1 MRFAP
6 PSFPWVVAIHSSA
19 DSPTPTGAGVV
30 VAPDRVLTCA
40 PVIRPGGRPPEE
52 IWVAFPAAGHAR
64 GRVRQVIAGSDPDVV
79 VLALDRPAPVA
90 PARLRL
96 PPLANL
102 AGRPW
107 WSFGFPDHDP
117 AGRATHGTIG
127 DPIDRGHVRLTSDDP
142 TPAGTAS
149 IGSGTAYG
157 GAPIWSPDYQAV
169 IGLVVPATGPAVG
182 GDGRAVGLAEAL
194 PELKL
199 GALADWRLDAAG
211 EPARTAWGWAR
222 GTHFRGRTAVLRV
235 VGDWLD
241 RPGPDG
247 RLLVVTGAPGIGK
260 SGVLGRIVTTADAAA
275 ARLDPGD
282 TAARGSV
289 ACAVHAGG
297 KDALAVA
304 TEIAVAASAAL
315 PHAPGD
321 LLPHLRDRLAT
332 RPARFNLVVDA
343 IDEAV
348 RPRELIETVLV
359 PLAREGD
366 LLGVRVVVGTRRADD
381 EGDLLAAFGAATP
394 DEIGPG
400 VDLVDLDSAEHVSG
414 SDLAAHALAML
425 RLEGGPRPDNPYAD
439 PERAEPVAR
448 RIATLAGGNFLVA
461 GLVAAAHGR
470 NDAEAVDP
478 HRLASTATVAEA
490 LDAYL
495 GGVSPA
501 GATSARLALTALAFA
516 EPPGLPLPLWRVAVE
531 ALGGRVTDDDLA
543 NFAAGTGF
551 LVDTGPPG
559 VHRLR
564 HRALGD
570 ALLTARAAV
579 RARTDDERGL
589 LYAWI
594 RYGHA
599 TGWASAPDYLLRALP
614 RHATRAE
621 LVDTLLNDDAYV
633 LNADLTGLLAAA
645 DAAETAEALAR
656 ARLLRRTPQAT
667 HAAPA
672 ERAALFSVVD
682 RIDRLGAGPQTD
694 GAAYRARWAHTP
706 PRLDG
711 TVLEGHSDAVYDVC
725 AVPMAGRDFLASAG
739 ADGTVRLWDPLT
751 GRVERVL
758 TGHPEGVRGL
768 WAVPA
773 DDGTLLATAG
783 LDGTIG
789 VWHAGTGARLRTLSG
804 HSDWVRNLCA
814 VPVPGGPTLLASAS
828 DDRTVRL
835 WNPADGT
842 LVHTL
847 TGFGGWVTAVT
858 HLPVGPHGLVAATG
872 FDGVIA
878 FWDPVTGAC
887 TSAVVAHDGWA
898 TTLCAV
904 RAGGGV
910 ALASAGYDGV
920 VRLWNPLSGDLLAA
934 IDPKAG
940 PLTDLCTVEVDGT
953 VLLTATDETGVLH
966 LWDARGGAPR
976 PSLRGDVSWIRAV
989 CTLRVRD
996 RDLLA
1001 TAGDDGTVR
1010 LWDPVTRQPE
1020 SVFDGGRPG
1029 AVADLAAIPWR
1040 GGTAVAST
1048 GTDGVVRIWD
1058 PANGARA
1065 AQLPVRDGAVTA
1077 LRAVPDA
1084 DAPLLATGGD
1094 DHVVRLWDL
1103 RDGAA
1108 GPELA
1113 DHHERVNAVCA
1124 VAAGGLTLVATGAD
1138 DDTVRLWN
1146 PRDGSAYGV
1155 LLGHRSWVTALTTV
1169 RLGGRE
1175 LLASGDKDGTVRL
1188 WDLDGGT
1195 RWQQLAHTDAVNA
1208 LGTVRV
1214 DDRELLVSGGADGT
1228 VRLWHPEDG
1237 RPHHVLGGH
1246 TGPVTAVCTLPT
1258 GAGAELVVSASLDRT
1273 VRLWDPATGHRVRA
1287 IPVHHR
1293 ALSCA
1298 YANGTLVV
1306 GLDRGLLGLAL

>member
-19 DSPTPTGAGVV
+19 DSPTPIGAGVV
-30 VAPDRVLTCA
+30 VTADRVLTCA
-40 PVIRPGGRPPEE
+40 QVVRPGGRALDEV
-52 IWVAFPAAGHAR
+52 WVAYPAAGSRRA
-64 GRVRQVIAGSDPDVV
+64 RVRQVVQGSDPDVAL
-79 VLALDRPAPVA
+79 LALAEPAPDQVRPARVRLA
-90 PARLRL
+90 PLDR
-96 PPLANL
+96 L
-102 AGRPW
+102 AGRGW

-117 AGRATHGTIG
+117 AGRHTQGTFG
-127 DPIDRGHVRLTSDDP
+127 DALDTGQVRL
-142 TPAGTAS
+142 AGDGLAP
-149 IGSGTAYG
+149 GFA
-157 GAPIWSPDYQAV
+157 GAPLWSPDYDAV
-169 IGLVVPATGPAVG
+169 IGLVGQAGTTGHAG
-182 GDGRAVGLAEAL
+182 GDGRAASLADAL

-211 EPARTAWGWAR
+211 GPARTAWGWTSDDDR
-222 GTHFRGRTAVLRV
+222 FRGRSAVLRV

-241 RPGPDG
+241 RAGRDG
-247 RLLVVTGAPGIGK
+247 RLLVVTGSPGIGK
-260 SGVLGRIVTTADAAA
+260 SGVLGRVVTMADAAA
-275 ARLDPGD
+275 RHDTGDP
-282 TAARGSV
+282 AAPGSI

-315 PHAPGD
+315 PTTPGD
-321 LLPHLRDRLAT
+321 LLPNLRDRLAT
-332 RPARFNLVVDA
+332 RPYRFNLVIDA
-343 IDEAV
+343 LDEAV
-348 RPRELIETVLV
+348 RPRELIGTVLV
-359 PLAREGD
+359 PLAAQGD
-366 LLGVRVVVGTRRADD
+366 LLGVRVVAGTRPEDD
-381 EGDLLAAFGAATP
+381 EGDLLGAFGAGTQ
-394 DEIGPG
+394 
-400 VDLVDLDSAEHVSG
+400 VVDLDSAEHVNIG
-414 SDLAAHALAML
+414 DLAAHALAVL
-425 RLEGGPRPDNPYAD
+425 RHAGAGRTDNPYAD
-439 PERAEPVAR
+439 PARAEPVAR

-461 GLVAAAHGR
+461 GLVAGAHGR

-478 HRLASTATVAEA
+478 HRVASPATVAEA

-495 GGVSPA
+495 GGLSPA

-516 EPPGLPLPLWRVAVE
+516 EPPGLPLSLWRVAIQ
-531 ALGGRVTDDDLA
+531 ALGGRVTEDDLSA
-543 NFAAGTGF
+543 FAARGGF
-551 LVDTGPPG
+551 LVDTGPAG

-564 HRALGD
+564 HRALAD
-570 ALLTARAAV
+570 ALLATRSARV
-579 RARTDDERGL
+579 EDERDL
-589 LYAWI
+589 LYAWV
-594 RYGHA
+594 RHGHA
-599 TGWASAPDYLLRALP
+599 AGWATAPDYLLRALP
-614 RHATRAE
+614 RHATRAG

-633 LNADLTGLLAAA
+633 LNADLVGLLAAA
-645 DAAETAEALAR
+645 GEPETREAR
-656 ARLLRRTPQAT
+656 ARLALLRRTPRAA
-667 HAAPA
+667 HAPPA

-682 RIDRLGAGPQTD
+682 RIDRLDAAPQAEQAD
-694 GAAYRARWAHTP
+694 YRARWAHTP
-706 PRLDG
+706 PRLES

-725 AVPMAGRDFLASAG
+725 AVPMSGREFLASAG

-758 TGHPEGVRGL
+758 VGDPGGVRGL
-768 WAVPA
+768 WAVPV
-773 DDGTLLATAG
+773 DGATLLATAG
-783 LDGTIG
+783 DDGTIG
-789 VWHAGTGARLRTLSG
+789 IWDAGTGARLRTLTG

-814 VPVPGGPTLLASAS
+814 VPVPGGPTLLASAG
-828 DDRTVRL
+828 DDRTVRI

-842 LVHTL
+842 LAHTL

-858 HLPVGPHGLVAATG
+858 HLPVGAHGLVAATG

-878 FWDPVTGAC
+878 LFDPVTGAC

-920 VRLWNPLSGDLLAA
+920 VRLWNPLSGDLLNA
-934 IDPKAG
+934 IDPRAG

-953 VLLTATDETGVLH
+953 VLLTATDESGVLH
-966 LWDARGGAPR
+966 LWEPRSGAPR

-989 CTLRVRD
+989 CALRVRD

-1029 AVADLAAIPWR
+1029 PVADLRAVPWR

-1048 GTDGVVRIWD
+1048 GADGVVRIWD
-1058 PANGARA
+1058 PAGGGRLAE
-1065 AQLPVRDGAVTA
+1065 LPVRDGGVAA
-1077 LRAVPDA
+1077 LCAVPDA
-1084 DAPLLATGGD
+1084 DAPLLAAAGD
-1094 DHVVRLWDL
+1094 DHVVRLYDL
-1103 RDGAA
+1103 RDGSA

-1124 VAAGGLTLVATGAD
+1124 VAAGGLVLLATAAD
-1138 DDTVRLWN
+1138 DATVRLWN

-1175 LLASGDKDGTVRL
+1175 LVASGDKDGTVRL

-1195 RWQQLAHTDAVNA
+1195 RWQQLAHTDGVDA
-1208 LGTVRV
+1208 LGTVTV
-1214 DDRELLVSGGADGT
+1214 DGRELLVSGGADGT
-1228 VRLWHPEDG
+1228 VRLWHPADG

-1246 TGPVTAVCTLPT
+1246 TAAVTGVCAVP
-1258 GAGAELVVSASLDRT
+1258 GGGGRELVASTSLDRT
-1273 VRLWDPATGHRVRA
+1273 VRIWDPATGRRVRA
-1287 IPVHHR
+1287 VPVHHR

-1298 YANGTLVV
+1298 YAGGTLVV
-1306 GLDRGLLGLAL
+1306 GLDRGLLGLTG

>member
-19 DSPTPTGAGVV
+19 DSPTPVGAGVV
-30 VAPDRVLTCA
+30 VARHRVLTCA
-40 PVIRPGGRPPEE
+40 PVVRPASRALDE
-52 IWVAFPAAGHAR
+52 IWVAFPAAGSRR
-64 GRVRQVIAGSDPDVV
+64 GRVRQVVQGSDPDVAL
-79 VLALDRPAPVA
+79 LALDEPAPDPVRPARV
-90 PARLRL
+90 RLA
-96 PPLANL
+96 PLAKL

-117 AGRATHGTIG
+117 AGRPAHGTLG
-127 DPIDRGHVRLTSDDP
+127 DPLDTGQVRLVGDGLAP
-142 TPAGTAS
+142 GYA
-149 IGSGTAYG
+149 
-157 GAPIWSPDYQAV
+157 GAPLWSPDYEAV
-169 IGLVVPATGPAVG
+169 IGLVAQAAATGHSG
-182 GDGRAVGLAEAL
+182 GDGRAAGLTDAL

-211 EPARTAWGWAR
+211 GPAQTAWGWTRDDQA
-222 GTHFRGRTAVLRV
+222 FRGRAAVLRV
-235 VGDWLD
+235 IGDWLD
-241 RPGPDG
+241 RAGPDG
-247 RLLVVTGAPGIGK
+247 RLLVVTGSPGVGK
-260 SGVLGRIVTTADAAA
+260 SGVLGRVVTSAAQTLDSGDPA
-275 ARLDPGD
+275 AP
-282 TAARGSV
+282 GSV

-315 PHAPGD
+315 PTAPGD
-321 LLPHLRDRLAT
+321 LLPHLRERLAT

-343 IDEAV
+343 LDEAV
-348 RPRELIETVLV
+348 RPREVIETVLV
-359 PLAREGD
+359 PLARQGE
-366 LLGVRVVVGTRRADD
+366 LLGVRVVAGT
-381 EGDLLAAFGAATP
+381 GSDLLSAFGDQAH
-394 DEIGPG
+394 
-400 VDLVDLDSAEHVSG
+400 VVDLDAAEHVNI
-414 SDLAAHALAML
+414 SDLAGHALATL
-425 RLEGGPRPDNPYAD
+425 SREAAGRGDNPYAD
-439 PERAEPVAR
+439 PARAEPVAR

-461 GLVAAAHGR
+461 GLVAGAHGR

-478 HRLASTATVAEA
+478 HRVASTATVAEA
-490 LDAYL
+490 LEAYL
-495 GGVSPA
+495 LGVSPA

-516 EPPGLPLPLWRVAVE
+516 EPPGLPLPLWRVAIE

-543 NFAAGTGF
+543 AFAEGTGF
-551 LVDTGPPG
+551 LVDSGPPG

-564 HRALGD
+564 HRALAD
-570 ALLTARAAV
+570 ALLAV
-579 RARTDDERGL
+579 RPSRADDERDL
-589 LYAWI
+589 LYSWI

-599 TGWASAPDYLLRALP
+599 TGWATAPDYLLRALP
-614 RHATRAE
+614 RHGIRAG

-633 LNADLTGLLAAA
+633 LNTDLTALLAAA
-645 DAAETAEALAR
+645 GEPETREGQAR
-656 ARLLRRTPQAT
+656 VALLRRTPRAT
-667 HAAPA
+667 HALPA

-682 RIDRLGAGPQTD
+682 RIDRLGAAPQAEE
-694 GAAYRARWAHTP
+694 AAYRARWAHTP
-706 PRLDG
+706 PRLER

-758 TGHPEGVRGL
+758 AGDPGGIRGL

-773 DDGTLLATAG
+773 EGGTLLATAG
-783 LDGTIG
+783 DDGTIG
-789 VWHAGTGARLRTLSG
+789 VWDAGTGARLRTLAG

-814 VPVPGGPTLLASAS
+814 VPVPGGPTLLASAG
-828 DDRTVRL
+828 DDRTVRI

-842 LVHTL
+842 LAHTL

-858 HLPVGPHGLVAATG
+858 HLPVGEHGLVAATG

-878 FWDPVTGAC
+878 LFDPVTGAC
-887 TSAVVAHDGWA
+887 TGAVVAHDGWA

-920 VRLWNPLSGDLLAA
+920 VRLWNPLSGAPLGA
-934 IDPKAG
+934 IDPGAG

-953 VLLTATDETGVLH
+953 VLLTATDESGVLH
-966 LWDARGGAPR
+966 LWEARGGTAR

-989 CTLRVRD
+989 CALRVRD

-1020 SVFDGGRPG
+1020 SVLDGGRPG
-1029 AVADLAAIPWR
+1029 PVVDVRAVPWR

-1058 PANGARA
+1058 AAGGARLA
-1065 AQLPVRDGAVTA
+1065 ELPVRDGAVA
-1077 LRAVPDA
+1077 AVCAVPDA
-1084 DAPLLATGGD
+1084 DRPLLAVAGD
-1094 DHVVRLWDL
+1094 DHVVRLYDL
-1103 RDGAA
+1103 RDGSA
-1108 GPELA
+1108 GFELA
-1113 DHHERVNAVCA
+1113 DHHERVNAVCP
-1124 VAAGGLTLVATGAD
+1124 VAAGGLLLLATGAD
-1138 DDTVRLWN
+1138 DATVRLWN
-1146 PRDGSAYGV
+1146 PHDGSAYGV

-1195 RWQQLAHTDAVNA
+1195 RWQQLAHTDAVDA
-1208 LGTVRV
+1208 LGTVRI
-1214 DDRELLVSGGADGT
+1214 DDRQLLVSGGADGT
-1228 VRLWHPEDG
+1228 VRLWHPADG

-1246 TGPVTAVCTLPT
+1246 TAAVTGVCAVPV
-1258 GAGAELVVSASLDRT
+1258 GGGRELVASASLDRT
-1273 VRLWDPATGHRVRA
+1273 VRIWDPVTGRRVRA

-1298 YANGTLVV
+1298 YTAGILVV
-1306 GLDRGLLGLAL
+1306 GLDRGLLGLAV